1 MTNRTITAADAVAAL
16 EPESVAQRAEEIAN
30 AGESRNVRNVGTLF
44 YDGVAIEMN
53 DRTLAHVKIAIV
65 QKMRRAESFTFS
77 WVHTGD
83 EPAGRSTIWI
93 HPAIPIRFE
102 FLSPVQPE
110 LNTKWIEAILR
121 SASTTGG
128 ILLTPEFIENG
139 PPAPGG
145 ASSS

>member
-1 MTNRTITAADAVAAL
+1 MR
-16 EPESVAQRAEEIAN
+16 S
-30 AGESRNVRNVGTLF
+30 VGTLY

-83 EPAGRSTIWI
+83 QPPGRSTIWI
-93 HPAIPIRFE
+93 HPSIPIRFE
-102 FLSPVQPE
+102 FLNPVQPE
-110 LNTKWIEAILR
+110 LNTKWIESILR

-128 ILLTPEFIENG
+128 ILLTEEYLENG
-139 PPAPGG
+139 PPTPSIA
-145 ASSS
+145 A